1 MLASGNIQ
9 KMRTRLPDVE
19 TEDVQYELPIG
30 DDYLPMN
37 ELIGK
42 SITLS
47 YKKEIHCIECG
58 RKTNKSFAQGYCYPC
73 FSSLAKC
80 DMCIM
85 RPETC
90 HYAAGTCRQPEW
102 GDANCMIPHYVYL
115 ANSSG
120 LKVGITRETQIPTR
134 WIDQGASQALPILKV
149 NNRLHSGLVEHIMKG
164 FVSDRTDWRK
174 MLKNEVKLT
183 DLVANRDELLGQAA
197 ELLSGL
203 ADEVEV
209 QELKPLLDAKIVKI
223 NYPVI
228 EYPEKVKSLNL
239 EKTPELTGTLMGI
252 KGQYLIFDIGVINM
266 RKYAGYFLDISH
278 A

>member
-1 MLASGNIQ
+1 MKAQ
-9 KMRTRLPDVE
+9 LPDIE
-19 TEDVQYELPIG
+19 GEAVQYELPIG
-30 DDYLPMN
+30 DELLPMN
-37 ELIGK
+37 ALLGQ
-42 SITLS
+42 SITLQ
-47 YKKEIHCIECG
+47 YKNEIHCIECG
-58 RKTNKSFAQGYCYPC
+58 RKTKKSFAQGYCYPC

-80 DMCIM
+80 DLCIM

-102 GDANCMIPHYVYL
+102 GESNCMIPHYVYL

-183 DLVANRDELLGQAA
+183 DLAANRDELLEQAA
-197 ELLSGL
+197 ELLDGL
-203 ADEVEV
+203 PDEVV
-209 QELKPLLDAKIVKI
+209 PLELEPLLDEQIVKI

-228 EYPEKVKSLNL
+228 EYPTKVKSLNL
-239 EKTPELTGTLMGI
+239 EKTPEFTATLMGI

-266 RKYAGYFLDISH
+266 RKYAGYFLQISCN
-278 A
+278 